1 MCKQQSKW
9 KRGKEGNKMSI
20 IEGSK
25 SWTKVVPDEYAI
37 KCIEQYPSSVN
48 ERDRIL
54 KFLFVTPACR
64 LFGAGFVQ
72 MCGIANIPMNT
83 EGIVILINDLS
94 SMADIYFR
102 NNEEL
107 NYGGQLSKCEISC
120 ATHKPPKFSK
130 ISHYSERNIEK
141 QKSDSDAPDWLK
153 EFAKVHTGSN
163 VAYFEF

>member
-1 MCKQQSKW
+1 
-9 KRGKEGNKMSI
+9 MSTNI
-20 IEGSK
+20 IAGSK
-25 SWTKVVPDEYAI
+25 GWTEVVPDEYAI
-37 KCIEQYPSSVN
+37 KCIEQYPSLAN

-64 LFGAGFVQ
+64 LLGAGFVQ

-83 EGIVILINDLS
+83 EGIVILKNDLS
-94 SMADIYFR
+94 SMADVYFR
-102 NNEEL
+102 NEEEL
-107 NYGGQLSKCEISC
+107 TYGGPLNKCEISW

-141 QKSDSDAPDWLK
+141 QKSDADAPDWLK
-153 EFAKVHTGSN
+153 EFAKEHSGS